1 MFECVINV
9 SEGRSLDVLVALERA
24 AGASLRDRHSDAVH
38 HRSVFTLINDA
49 ETLVSD
55 VQTFISAAVAAIDVS
70 HHEGVHPRLGA
81 VDVVPFVPLGT
92 HTLAEAAALRDE
104 LAAWVATELRAPVF
118 LYGLVDGVERTL
130 PFVRKHAFCDLAP
143 DVGGQWLSG
152 RTGALTIGARPLL
165 LAWNIWLANTSLERT
180 RSLAAR
186 LRQPG
191 VRTLGLD
198 LSGATQVSCNI
209 IDVDAVSLSD
219 LYDQIAA
226 ALTPPETITRCEL
239 VGLAPRR
246 VLERVPSSR
255 WGEVGLDPSATIEAR
270 LAR

>member
-55 VQTFISAAVAAIDVS
+55 VKTFISAAVAAIDVS

-104 LAAWVATELRAPVF
+104 LEAWVATELRAPVF
-118 LYGLVDGVERTL
+118 LYGLVDGVE
-130 PFVRKHAFCDLAP
+130 
-143 DVGGQWLSG
+143 LSLIHISEP
-152 RTGALTIGARPLL
+152 TRP
-165 LAWNIWLANTSLERT
+165 
-180 RSLAAR
+180 
-186 LRQPG
+186 
-191 VRTLGLD
+191 
-198 LSGATQVSCNI
+198 
-209 IDVDAVSLSD
+209 
-219 LYDQIAA
+219 Y
-226 ALTPPETITRCEL
+226 
-239 VGLAPRR
+239 
-246 VLERVPSSR
+246 
-255 WGEVGLDPSATIEAR
+255 
-270 LAR
+270 